1 MTMEISFEEM
11 KIAEFRSYL
20 DFDKKDTKM
29 LLSKINKYQ
38 SIGKEKDY
46 EKSNYRKEFSNR
58 DY

>member
-1 MTMEISFEEM
+1 MEISFEEM

-38 SIGKEKDY
+38 SIGKKKDY
-46 EKSNYRKEFSNR
+46 AKSNDKNNLATLGGKL
-58 DY
+58 

>member
-46 EKSNYRKEFSNR
+46 EKSNYRK
-58 DY
+58 

>member
-1 MTMEISFEEM
+1 MEISFEEM

-46 EKSNYRKEFSNR
+46 AKTNDKNYLAI
-58 DY
+58 